1 MREVA
6 HGVEEIGLR
15 VGITDFG
22 IGFGRST
29 GLLQLD
35 VNKVSS
41 LFGVYRTTGT
51 ADNGKISKGH

>member
-1 MREVA
+1 M
-6 HGVEEIGLR
+6 R